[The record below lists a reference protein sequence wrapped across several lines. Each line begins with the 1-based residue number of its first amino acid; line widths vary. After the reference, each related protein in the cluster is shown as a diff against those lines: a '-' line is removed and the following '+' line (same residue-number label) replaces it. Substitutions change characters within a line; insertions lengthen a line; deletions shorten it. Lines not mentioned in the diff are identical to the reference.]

1 MNLHIPISAFNMA
14 EIGLMPAVPM
24 HVMSP
29 KTSSP
34 IMAVVQDVPLGVH
47 VITLPGVR
55 IDATNM
61 MNSMASLPGFDG
73 RVPRLVAHGPS
84 GAEAWSDRQALS
96 AVIPATVNA
105 TLTAA
110 VRDKVRVTRGRIGE
124 EGGALIKGAIIQSDT
139 KGLVHAVFDELGPRA
154 LTDMMDGTQRL
165 IDGKL
170 KKAERGV
177 SDMIAKIHGKGWKP
191 KASLNTPVE
200 DMENKINIQ
209 PPQRHHEGARKE

>member
-14 EIGLMPAVPM
+14 EIGLMSAVPM

-34 IMAVVQDVPLGVH
+34 IIAVVQDVPLGVH

-61 MNSMASLPGFDG
+61 MNSMASLPRFDG
-73 RVPRLVAHGPS
+73 RVPRPVAHGPS

-96 AVIPATVNA
+96 AVIPSTVNA

-110 VRDKVRVTRGRIGE
+110 VRDKVRVTRGRFGE
-124 EGGALIKGAIIQSDT
+124 EGGALIKGVIIQINT
-139 KGLVHAVFDELGPRA
+139 KGRRSAWGCRTRPWTLKE
-154 LTDMMDGTQRL
+154 

-177 SDMIAKIHGKGWKP
+177 SDMIAKIYGKGWKP